1 MEYAPLSHY
10 HGGYGAATRLCG
22 RVKIFDCER
31 GWGFIATDDP
41 SIGDLFVHK
50 NVINAGWG
58 NDSWLNVGEYVEC
71 GCAWDSVR
79 DRWNATEVR
88 GSGIP
93 LQCVMY
99 PTQRQKGTSKHRGK
113 ARGGS
118 KKSSGKG
125 GGGKGSAGTVKTS
138 DRTQESNVSTHRC
151 QACGS
156 SNNVEAKP
164 NFFGEPC
171 EEAGGQY
178 SNRRKSCE
186 SASDDGAHL
195 KASDCTDLRCHNESL
210 KEKLGTPT
218 LNSNVDSSE
227 PENAVRSHDYISR
240 RKEVFDE
247 ANVALLE
254 SAVDTILRCLGE
266 NPARSSLM
274 RTPKRVAQ
282 SLLTMTSGYDMNL
295 HTIVND
301 ALFNEDHVG
310 MVLVRDIEI
319 FSLCEHHML
328 PFYGKIHIAY
338 TPDGKVI
345 GLSKLGR
352 IAQMFARRL
361 QVQERLTV
369 QVADAISEI
378 LQPRGI
384 AVYCEAKH
392 GCMIYRGLQ
401 SSAAT
406 TITSCFRGEF
416 QSNEMLRQE
425 FLQSIQTA
433 SAS

>member
-1 MEYAPLSHY
+1 MSRPDP
-10 HGGYGAATRLCG
+10 
-22 RVKIFDCER
+22 IF
-31 GWGFIATDDP
+31 
-41 SIGDLFVHK
+41 L
-50 NVINAGWG
+50 
-58 NDSWLNVGEYVEC
+58 
-71 GCAWDSVR
+71 
-79 DRWNATEVR
+79 
-88 GSGIP
+88 
-93 LQCVMY
+93 
-99 PTQRQKGTSKHRGK
+99 
-113 ARGGS
+113 
-118 KKSSGKG
+118 
-125 GGGKGSAGTVKTS
+125 
-138 DRTQESNVSTHRC
+138 
-151 QACGS
+151 
-156 SNNVEAKP
+156 
-164 NFFGEPC
+164 
-171 EEAGGQY
+171 
-178 SNRRKSCE
+178 
-186 SASDDGAHL
+186 
-195 KASDCTDLRCHNESL
+195 ESL
-210 KEKLGTPT
+210 VRKPAVSIRIEESRANQHQTT
-218 LNSNVDSSE
+218 EHVNSNVDSSE
-227 PENAVRSHDYISR
+227 PENAVRNHDYISR
-240 RKEVFDE
+240 RREVFDE

-254 SAVDTILRCLGE
+254 SSVETILRCLGE

-282 SLLTMTSGYDMNL
+282 SLLTLTAGYDMNL

-416 QSNEMLRQE
+416 QSNEMLRRE
-425 FLQSIQTA
+425 FLHSIQRLPD
-433 SAS
+433 SAG